1 MGKMLEVFKQANPR
15 TSSPAD
21 PKPVRPT
28 PPHVAQPQ
36 AVEAEEDEI
45 PYIEVGGRNTAT
57 EASAAVLASAPAA
70 KPRSVALA
78 ARSELVYRS
87 VRLDCGVGKP
97 RWFAFQ
103 PQFVPEVI
111 AAHDSRHAVSAQY
124 EALLHQLLGPIANK
138 PTLAVWFLG
147 ASPRCGATT
156 VVLNLALTA
165 ARLAESPVTV
175 VEANRERPALAQ
187 RVGLPGASGG
197 VAWFQANKPANLRFV
212 TGSESPGL
220 SLGTA
225 LEMLQAEEGLI
236 LVDGPSLNDLP
247 EGFGLNEMPCDA
259 VYGVTSSRRSHEPIC
274 DFGRPMD
281 GWIVAQ

>member
-15 TSSPAD
+15 TSPPAD
-21 PKPVRPT
+21 PKPVRSA
-28 PPHVAQPQ
+28 PPLVAQPR
-36 AVEAEEDEI
+36 AVEAEDGEI

-57 EASAAVLASAPAA
+57 EASAAVLASAPAS

-87 VRLDCGVGKP
+87 VRLDRAAAKP
-97 RWFAFQ
+97 RWFTFQ
-103 PQFVPEVI
+103 PQFATEVI
-111 AAHDSRHAVSAQY
+111 AAHDSRHPVSAQY

-138 PTLAVWFLG
+138 PTLAVWVFG
-147 ASPRCGATT
+147 AAPRCGATT

-175 VEANRERPALAQ
+175 VEANRERPGIAQ

-197 VAWFQANKPANLRFV
+197 VAWFQANKPTNLRFV
-212 TGSESPGL
+212 TGSESA
-220 SLGTA
+220 GTT
-225 LEMLQAEEGLI
+225 LEVLQAEEGLI
-236 LVDGPSLNDLP
+236 LVDGPSLKDLP
-247 EGFGLNEMPCDA
+247 DGIGLDEMPCDA
-259 VYGVTSSRRSHEPIC
+259 VYGVTSSRRGHEPIG
-274 DFGRPMD
+274 DLGRPMD